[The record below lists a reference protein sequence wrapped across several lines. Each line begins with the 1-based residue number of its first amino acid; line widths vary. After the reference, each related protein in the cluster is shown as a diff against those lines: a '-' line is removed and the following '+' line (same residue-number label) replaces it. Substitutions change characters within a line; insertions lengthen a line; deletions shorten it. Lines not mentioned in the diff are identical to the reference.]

1 MSVPFIPATNLKQ
14 QSMIGRVWGT
24 ASRSH
29 MTLEPHVHLILRNE
43 YNVKDL
49 PYVLPL
55 VILEAGNTLGEQKS
69 EKFCWT
75 RQS

>member
-1 MSVPFIPATNLKQ
+1 
-14 QSMIGRVWGT
+14 
-24 ASRSH
+24 
-29 MTLEPHVHLILRNE
+29 MTLHVHLILHNE

-55 VILEAGNTLGEQKS
+55 VILEVGNTLREQKS
-69 EKFCWT
+69 EKFYWT

>member
-1 MSVPFIPATNLKQ
+1 
-14 QSMIGRVWGT
+14 
-24 ASRSH
+24 
-29 MTLEPHVHLILRNE
+29 MTLELHVHLILHNE

-55 VILEAGNTLGEQKS
+55 VILEVGNPLREQKS

>member
-1 MSVPFIPATNLKQ
+1 L
-14 QSMIGRVWGT
+14 
-24 ASRSH
+24 SH
-29 MTLEPHVHLILRNE
+29 IRWNLRND

-49 PYVLPL
+49 PYILPL
-55 VILEAGNTLGEQKS
+55 VILEAGITLREQKS